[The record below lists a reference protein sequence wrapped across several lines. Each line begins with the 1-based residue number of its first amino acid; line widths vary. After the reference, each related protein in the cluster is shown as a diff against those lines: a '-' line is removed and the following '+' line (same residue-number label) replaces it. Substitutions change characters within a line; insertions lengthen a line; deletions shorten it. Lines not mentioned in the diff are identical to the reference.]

1 MNSNYL
7 LEDLANSY
15 ELRGLAFICGSILA
29 VGLGLAQ
36 SGIACELPP
45 LPGGAKSQTV
55 YRVDEAKSLLRFD
68 AKAFMHDV
76 VGKTS
81 KVQGTFRLSDPDR
94 FTDAEA
100 CVRINAATLD
110 TGNSTRDGIMRDD
123 HLETGK
129 FPTIDFVLKQIESV
143 KRQTGT
149 WEAMARGTLFLHG
162 VSREIQVPVRV
173 RQAEDAV
180 QLTGQTSLKMTDYRI
195 PIPKF
200 LFLTLEDQVMV
211 SFDVVARRV
220 P

>member
-1 MNSNYL
+1 MNSISFLKN
-7 LEDLANSY
+7 LASCLG
-15 ELRGLAFICGSILA
+15 LRVLALICGSMVLTVCALA
-29 VGLGLAQ
+29 GHGA
-36 SGIACELPP
+36 ACELPP
-45 LPGGAKSQTV
+45 PPEGAKSQAF
-55 YRVDEAKSLLRFD
+55 YRVDEAKSLVRFD

-81 KVQGTFRLSDPDR
+81 KIQGTFRLSDPDR

-100 CVRINAATLD
+100 CVRIDAASLD
-110 TGNSTRDGIMRDD
+110 TGNGTRDGIMRDD

-129 FPTIDFVLKQIESV
+129 FPTIDFVLKLIESV

-149 WEAMARGTLFLHG
+149 WEVIARGTLFLHG
-162 VSREIQVPVRV
+162 VSREIQVPVRG
-173 RQAEDAV
+173 REAGDAV
-180 QLTGQTSLKMTDYRI
+180 QLTGQISLMMTDYRI